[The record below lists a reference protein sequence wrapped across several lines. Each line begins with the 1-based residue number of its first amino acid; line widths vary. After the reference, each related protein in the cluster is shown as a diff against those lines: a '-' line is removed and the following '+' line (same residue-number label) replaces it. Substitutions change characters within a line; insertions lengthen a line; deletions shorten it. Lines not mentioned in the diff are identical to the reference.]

1 MDQRLLSE
9 ALRPTVNI
17 IVNTGIKVAVRV
29 TLRSAT
35 VFETLVAN
43 FGKNKEN
50 RSFIQMLIYYSNDTF
65 YTMLWNG

>member
-17 IVNTGIKVAVRV
+17 IVNTGIKVAIRVR
-29 TLRSAT
+29 LRSAT
-35 VFETLVAN
+35 VFEALVAN

>member
-17 IVNTGIKVAVRV
+17 IVNTGIEVAVRIR
-29 TLRSAT
+29 LRSAT
-35 VFETLVAN
+35 VFEALVAN